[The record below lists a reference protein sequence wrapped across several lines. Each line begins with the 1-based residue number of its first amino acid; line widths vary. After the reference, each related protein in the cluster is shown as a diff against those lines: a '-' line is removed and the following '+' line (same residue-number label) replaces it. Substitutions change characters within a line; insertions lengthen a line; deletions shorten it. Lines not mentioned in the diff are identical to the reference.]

1 MLAGCVSTDEDE
13 VGLGRGSEVARL
25 VASGVGETWPV
36 AVVDS
41 GTTEDVCGA
50 TELAMK
56 EVVSWG
62 AAEGETVDCELTGRV
77 PSEVIVE
84 LLLLLTTVEDGS
96 TAVDVASDISTVVE
110 GALCVGRGN
119 SVKLLLGTGVS
130 ATVVALV
137 WAG

>member
-1 MLAGCVSTDEDE
+1 M
-13 VGLGRGSEVARL
+13 ARP

-50 TELAMK
+50 TELVSVAMK

-77 PSEVIVE
+77 PSEAIVE

-130 ATVVALV
+130 TTVVALV